1 VQRLTLRN
9 DARIVVVVVVV
20 ARDVARA
27 VGARTVR
34 SCSTHRARSRDVA
47 TSPSTSR
54 LRGRRGTVRCGD
66 DDVFAAAAAA
76 AVVDVDEAR
85 ARG

>member
-9 DARIVVVVVVV
+9 DARIVVVVVV

-34 SCSTHRARSRDVA
+34 SCSTHRARIRDVA

-76 AVVDVDEAR
+76 AAVVDVDEAR

>member
-1 VQRLTLRN
+1 MTLRN
-9 DARIVVVVVVV
+9 DARIDVAVVVVV
-20 ARDVARA
+20 ARDVARD

-34 SCSTHRARSRDVA
+34 SCSTHRARIRDVA

-54 LRGRRGTVRCGD
+54 LRGRRGTIRCGD

-76 AVVDVDEAR
+76 VVVVADAR